1 MKAPKMIKKAQAGFT
16 LIELMIV
23 VAIIGILAAVAIP
36 QYTNYISRTK
46 AAAAAAELSSV
57 KTAIAACFQ
66 EKNSLTGCSAGS
78 EGIPTPAVT
87 KNVTE
92 VTSIT
97 DGVIKVTTGATS
109 SAGAALTIIDT
120 PTMTEGAATMTWTNS
135 GTSCDA
141 TRGFKEGAGDCQPAA
156 ATTPTTPAAGGT
168 PT

>member
-36 QYTNYISRTK
+36 QYTNYMSRNK
-46 AAAAAAELSSV
+46 AAAAAAELASV
-57 KTAIAACFQ
+57 KTAIAACYQ
-66 EKNSLTGCSAGS
+66 EKNTLTGCSAGS

-87 KNVTE
+87 KNITE

-97 DGVIKVTTGATS
+97 DGIIKVTTGATT
-109 SAGAALTIIDT
+109 SAGVNLTIIDT
-120 PTMTEGAATMTWTNS
+120 PTMPAGGANMLWSNT

-156 ATTPTTPAAGGT
+156 ATTPTTPAA
-168 PT
+168 

>member
-36 QYTNYISRTK
+36 QYTNYMSRTK
-46 AAAAAAELSSV
+46 AAAAIAELASV
-57 KTAIAACFQ
+57 KTAIAACYQ

-87 KNVTE
+87 KNITT

-97 DGVIKVTTGATS
+97 NGVITVTTGATS
-109 SAGAALTIIDT
+109 SSGTALTIIDT
-120 PTMTEGAATMTWTNS
+120 PTMPDGGANMLWTNS
-135 GTSCDA
+135 GTTCDA

-156 ATTPTTPAAGGT
+156 ATTPTTPTT
-168 PT
+168 PTV